1 MHYSDIYTI
10 HPQVYNKDNKTT
22 RRKNKMKKIIIT
34 SEMVN
39 IIAEEEIIR
48 QHEKKAKAAITKN
61 RVKELISE
69 GIDPEVARVM
79 AKVGL

>member
-1 MHYSDIYTI
+1 
-10 HPQVYNKDNKTT
+10 
-22 RRKNKMKKIIIT
+22 MKKIIIT

-39 IIAEEEIIR
+39 LIAEKEIIR
-48 QHEKKAKAAITKN
+48 QHEKKAKTAITKN

>member
-1 MHYSDIYTI
+1 
-10 HPQVYNKDNKTT
+10 
-22 RRKNKMKKIIIT
+22 MKKIIIT

-48 QHEKKAKAAITKN
+48 QHEKKAKTAITKN

-69 GIDPEVARVM
+69 GIDPKVARVM

>member
-1 MHYSDIYTI
+1 
-10 HPQVYNKDNKTT
+10 
-22 RRKNKMKKIIIT
+22 MKKIIIT
-34 SEMVN
+34 SDMVN
-39 IIAEEEIIR
+39 LIAEEEIIR
-48 QHEKKAKAAITKN
+48 QHEKKAKIAITKN

>member
-1 MHYSDIYTI
+1 
-10 HPQVYNKDNKTT
+10 
-22 RRKNKMKKIIIT
+22 MKKIIIT
-34 SEMVN
+34 SEMIN

-48 QHEKKAKAAITKN
+48 QHEKNAKTAITKN

>member
-1 MHYSDIYTI
+1 
-10 HPQVYNKDNKTT
+10 
-22 RRKNKMKKIIIT
+22 MKKIIIT
-34 SEMVN
+34 SEIVN

-48 QHEKKAKAAITKN
+48 QHEKKAKTAITKN

>member
-1 MHYSDIYTI
+1 
-10 HPQVYNKDNKTT
+10 
-22 RRKNKMKKIIIT
+22 MKKIIIT
-34 SEMVN
+34 SEMIN
-39 IIAEEEIIR
+39 FIAEEEIIR
-48 QHEKKAKAAITKN
+48 QHEKKAKTAITKN

>member
-1 MHYSDIYTI
+1 
-10 HPQVYNKDNKTT
+10 
-22 RRKNKMKKIIIT
+22 MKKIIIT
-34 SEMVN
+34 SEIVN

-48 QHEKKAKAAITKN
+48 QHEKKAKTAITRN